1 MLRQTTR
8 PNLLYRKETATYS
21 SFNLLATRCTMA
33 PNNEVRLSV
42 FEVRDRSPQHNKLI
56 SYFTIIIYHLQNVQ
70 KLVRSS
76 QDFLELDKAL
86 CACLTDRN
94 FPRLPPLDE
103 KRRLLS
109 RHIFSRKTAPERL
122 ESYLS
127 KILND
132 VGLANQEP
140 VKIFLAIKGS
150 ETELNTTTVSLSRRG
165 SSSTPYNL
173 PHRSSTYNLTS
184 PRTTQL
190 RGFQIL
196 KVLGQGSM
204 GKVFLVK
211 DTSSGHLRAM
221 KTVKKESALQPNQP
235 HNTRTE
241 RNILDSLS
249 KLDSPFL
256 IHLYT
261 SFQTNSGLFF
271 VFDYCSGG
279 DLATHITRSTRFSE
293 IRAKFYLC
301 QIILGLQSLH
311 EQGILYRDLKPE
323 NVLLNQAGNIVLT
336 DFGLSKQIEQGRA
349 NTFCGTALY
358 LAPEILLGE
367 DYGYS
372 VDWWSVG
379 ILFYEMLVGQTPF
392 KEATDP
398 ATYERII
405 AGEFDCPK
413 QFISSAAANLIGG
426 LLLRDPRHRLGGAA
440 DASELLQ
447 YPYFEDTDWEAHSQ
461 LKLSPPYIPINSSE
475 FPHSDFQFFDETYL
489 AMDPSVSP
497 CPSITSSS
505 CSFASFQPALLT

>member
-1 MLRQTTR
+1 MLHQATR
-8 PNLLYRKETATYS
+8 LSVLYRKETATYS

-42 FEVRDRSPQHNKLI
+42 FEARDRSSPHNKTVP
-56 SYFTIIIYHLQNVQ
+56 YFTIIIFHLQNVQ
-70 KLVRSS
+70 KFVRSS

-86 CACLTDRN
+86 CASLTDRN

-109 RHIFSRKTAPERL
+109 RHIFSRKTVSERL

-132 VGLANQEP
+132 VALANQEA
-140 VKIFLAIKGS
+140 VKKFLALTSS
-150 ETELNTTTVSLSRRG
+150 EIELSSTAVSLSRRG
-165 SSSTPYNL
+165 SSSTPYSL
-173 PHRSSTYNLTS
+173 PRRPSNYNIAP

-211 DTSSGHLRAM
+211 DTNSGQLRAM

-241 RNILDSLS
+241 RNILASLS
-249 KLDSPFL
+249 KLNSPFL

-261 SFQTNSGLFF
+261 SFQTSSSLFF

-279 DLATHITRSTRFSE
+279 DLATHITKSTRFSE
-293 IRAKFYLC
+293 ARAKFYLC

-311 EQGILYRDLKPE
+311 DQGILYRDLKPE
-323 NVLLNQAGNIVLT
+323 NILLNQAGNVVLT
-336 DFGLSKQIEQGRA
+336 DFGLSKQIGLGRT
-349 NTFCGTALY
+349 NTFCGTAFY

-367 DYGYS
+367 EYGYS

-379 ILFYEMLVGQTPF
+379 VVFYEMMVGQTPF
-392 KEATDP
+392 KESTNP
-398 ATYERII
+398 AIYERII
-405 AGEFDCPK
+405 AGDFECPK
-413 QFISSAAANLIGG
+413 EFISSTAANLIGA

-440 DASELLQ
+440 GASELLQ
-447 YPYFEDTDWEAHSQ
+447 YPFFEDTDWEAHSQ
-461 LKLSPPYIPINSSE
+461 LKLSPPYVPDTPSE
-475 FPHSDFQFFDETYL
+475 PLQPNFQFFDETCL
-489 AMDPSVSP
+489 SMDPSVSP
-497 CPSITSSS
+497 CPSIASSS
-505 CSFASFQPALLT
+505 CSFASFQPVLLT